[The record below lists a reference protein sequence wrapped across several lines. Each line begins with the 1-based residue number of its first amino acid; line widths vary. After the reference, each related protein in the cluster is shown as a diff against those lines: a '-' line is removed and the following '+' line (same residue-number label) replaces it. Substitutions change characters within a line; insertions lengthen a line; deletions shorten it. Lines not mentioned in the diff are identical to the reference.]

1 MGATFTARSAHGARA
16 RQEIS
21 MKGEENAEQTPE
33 LLAGAKL
40 IERLFEA
47 RSILIHGEINS
58 QVARMV
64 TAQLLALASHSD
76 DDIRIYIHSE
86 GGHVESGDTIHDMIR
101 FVKPRVRMIGT
112 GWVASAGVLIY
123 LAAPRQD
130 RFCLPN
136 TRFLLHQPTG
146 GVFGQAT
153 DIGIEAE
160 EIVKMRERLNR
171 ITARETGQS
180 LERVEQDSERNFW
193 MSPEEALE
201 YGLVGS
207 VISTMDEL

>member
-1 MGATFTARSAHGARA
+1 
-16 RQEIS
+16 
-21 MKGEENAEQTPE
+21 MKGEESEEGEEQIPA
-33 LLAGAKL
+33 LLAGARL

-47 RSILIHGEINS
+47 RTILIHGEINS

-64 TAQLLALASHSD
+64 TAQLLAMASRSD
-76 DDIRIYIHSE
+76 DEIRIYIHSE
-86 GGHVESGDTIHDMIR
+86 GGHVESGDTIHDMVR
-101 FVKPRVRMIGT
+101 FVKPRVKMIAT

-123 LAAPRQD
+123 LAVPKQD

-136 TRFLLHQPTG
+136 TRFLLHQPHG

-171 ITARETGQS
+171 ITAQETGQS
-180 LERVEQDSERNFW
+180 LERVERDSERNFW
-193 MSPEEALE
+193 MSPSEALE

-207 VISTMDEL
+207 VISSMDEL